1 MNKLA
6 AQWILEAEGGLVDN
20 PNDPGG
26 VTKYGI
32 SKAAFP
38 DLDIVN
44 LTPEQAIAI
53 YASDYWE
60 PAKCPALPQA
70 LALVH
75 FDAAVNCGVG
85 QAARF
90 LQQAVG
96 VSVDGIVG
104 PLTIAA
110 AWKTHDVVSHY
121 LDTREAFYRKLAQA
135 NPAEGVFLDGWL
147 NRLANLK
154 AFVAAIKKQW
164 LAERTRCQ
172 SCGMPVIYDKK
183 YRSGSPYCSYCHDGE
198 SFVKDMTL
206 ADMRAKVN
214 GLLQGRKAPAA
225 TRLYMHWRL
234 ATLRRWRNPPGVR

>member
-6 AQWILEAEGGLVDN
+6 AQWILQAEGGLVDN
-20 PNDPGG
+20 PADPGG

-44 LTPEQAIAI
+44 LTPEQAIGI
-53 YASDYWE
+53 YAADYWE

-70 LALVH
+70 MALVH

-96 VSVDGIVG
+96 VTVDGIVG
-104 PLTIAA
+104 PVTIAA
-110 AWKTHDVVSHY
+110 AWKAPEAVGAY
-121 LDTREAFYRKLAQA
+121 LSVREAFYRRLAQA

-154 AFVAAIKKQW
+154 AFVAAHY
-164 LAERTRCQ
+164 
-172 SCGMPVIYDKK
+172 G
-183 YRSGSPYCSYCHDGE
+183 
-198 SFVKDMTL
+198 
-206 ADMRAKVN
+206 
-214 GLLQGRKAPAA
+214 
-225 TRLYMHWRL
+225 
-234 ATLRRWRNPPGVR
+234 